1 MVKAIASLT
10 ARVIGVHRDMTPLI
24 NRIHTGFMVD
34 RSIQAVEQE
43 LNTLREMLDEIRKT
57 LKAPKTDS
65 HNDYTLLK

>member
-1 MVKAIASLT
+1 MVKAIATLT